1 MIKII
6 LMINKSKYS
15 SWWSTDSCSRGQT
28 ANLTCMTTSRTRKR
42 SAPLK
47 RGGGLAQLA
56 HCCTIFLCYLGGEIF
71 HQVGQLTITSLWS
84 WSDIIINTIL
94 RSYITTNTLWRSQ
107 ITWARTRV
115 PGLRRLGP
123 ARPHRTRRGFVQDV
137 VCIREDQD
145 HSTFVEIGNAYI
157 LNICHVSVVVV
168 HILLRSIQNEPLM
181 SKWK

>member
-1 MIKII
+1 
-6 LMINKSKYS
+6 
-15 SWWSTDSCSRGQT
+15 
-28 ANLTCMTTSRTRKR
+28 MTTSRTRKR

-84 WSDIIINTIL
+84 WSDIITNTIL
-94 RSYITTNTLWRSQ
+94 WSYI
-107 ITWARTRV
+107 ITKV
-115 PGLRRLGP
+115 FGGLRSPGQG
-123 ARPHRTRRGFVQDV
+123 RGFRD
-137 VCIREDQD
+137 CGDWDQLGHIGLGVDSCKTLSASKD
-145 HSTFVEIGNAYI
+145 HSTYVEIGNAYI